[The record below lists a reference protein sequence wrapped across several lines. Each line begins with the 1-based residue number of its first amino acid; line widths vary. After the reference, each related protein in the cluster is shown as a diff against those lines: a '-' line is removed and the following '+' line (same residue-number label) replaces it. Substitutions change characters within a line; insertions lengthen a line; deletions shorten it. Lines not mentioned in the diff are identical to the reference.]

1 MRSINLLLIG
11 LCLLAACTP
20 VTQNTPGEVVLRGDD
35 VIVVGPAEHGRP
47 AYPTNRMIEQA
58 KEACP
63 TARFVNAR
71 PSMSN
76 PSSFDFLFDC

>member
-1 MRSINLLLIG
+1 MKSINLLVIC

-20 VTQNTPGEVVLRGDD
+20 VTQNTSGEVVLRGDE
-35 VIVVGPAEHGRP
+35 VIVVGPTKHGRSP
-47 AYPTNRMIEQA
+47 YPTKRMIEQA

-76 PSSFDFLFDC
+76 PSRFDFLFDC